1 MNFTSEYKCIFAEGP
16 KDLSLVL
23 PEYSLAGVSLDL
35 LCSTALVHPRPVITW
50 SITGLQES
58 LQGQQENLQ
67 GQQESLQGQQES
79 LQEEQESLQGQQGDT
94 RLEGESLRSDLQI
107 LSDSYTVRSQ

>member
-35 LCSTALVHPRPVITW
+35 LCSTALVHPRPAITW
-50 SITGLQES
+50 SITGLQEN
-58 LQGQQENLQ
+58 LQGEQENLQ
-67 GQQESLQGQQES
+67 G
-79 LQEEQESLQGQQGDT
+79 LQENLQGQQGDT
-94 RLEGESLRSDLQI
+94 RLEGDSLRSDLQI
-107 LSDSYTVRSQ
+107 LSDSYTMRSQ

>member
-50 SITGLQES
+50 NIT
-58 LQGQQENLQ
+58 GQQEN
-67 GQQESLQGQQES
+67 
-79 LQEEQESLQGQQGDT
+79 LQGQQGDT
-94 RLEGESLRSDLQI
+94 RLEGDSLRSDLQI
-107 LSDSYTVRSQ
+107 LSDSYTMRSQ

>member
-50 SITGLQES
+50 SITGLQE
-58 LQGQQENLQ
+58 N
-67 GQQESLQGQQES
+67 
-79 LQEEQESLQGQQGDT
+79 LQGQQGDT
-94 RLEGESLRSDLQI
+94 RLEGDSLRSDLQI